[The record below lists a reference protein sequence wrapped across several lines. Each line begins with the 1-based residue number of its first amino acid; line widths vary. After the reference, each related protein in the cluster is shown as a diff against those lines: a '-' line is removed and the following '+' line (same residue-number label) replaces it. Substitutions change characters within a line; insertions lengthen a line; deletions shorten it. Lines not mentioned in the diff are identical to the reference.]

1 MPPRKMKLLVDDK
14 EVSKADVAR
23 EMKKI
28 GISASLKQLSKL
40 RNGHKVRIT
49 SGEGCL
55 VIHPDRYDSIEK
67 TFRRGKGL
75 NLQLSPEEIM
85 MNKAEMAGEGI
96 FGPGFD
102 KFLKKVGIKKEV
114 YALGDKLK
122 GPLKKTIRAFAEK
135 APAALGTAGAALA
148 TYVGQPQLAPLAMK
162 AGQELGKKARNY
174 SKKHIEGYIDD
185 PTAYQKNPKK
195 FMDLKG
201 VGMSGC
207 GAKRDMRRAAVTKA
221 VMDANDAGLMM
232 GSQYGDGLYASGGG
246 LYASSSRGRG
256 LSIVGGRTMMGCGH
270 PAMES
275 QPLATNFHQQFQ
287 VPPQFQKF
295 HRQGAGLYA

>member
-1 MPPRKMKLLVDDK
+1 M
-14 EVSKADVAR
+14 ADVDSAVAR
-23 EMKKI
+23 MKKI

-40 RNGHKVRIT
+40 RNGHKVRVT

-55 VIHPDRYDSIEK
+55 VIHPDRYDAIER

-75 NLQLSPEEIM
+75 TIQLSPEEIM
-85 MNKAEMAGEGI
+85 MNKGQMAGEGI

-102 KFLKKVGIKKEV
+102 KFLSKIGIKKEV

-122 GPLKKTIRAFAEK
+122 GPVKKAIRALADK
-135 APAALGTAGAALA
+135 APAALGAAGAALA
-148 TYVGQPQLAPLAMK
+148 TAVGQPELAPLAIK
-162 AGQELGKKARNY
+162 AGQELGKKARGY

-195 FMDLKG
+195 FLDLKG

-207 GAKRDMRRAAVTKA
+207 GASRDMRRAAVTKA
-221 VMDANDAGLMM
+221 VMEANDAGLEM
-232 GSQYGDGLYASGGG
+232 GSSYGGGLYASAGRGGG

-256 LSIVGGRTMMGCGH
+256 LAIVGGRTMMGCGH

-275 QPLATNFHQQFQ
+275 QPLATHFHQQFQ
-287 VPPQFQKF
+287 VPAQFQKY
-295 HRQGAGLYA
+295 HQQGAGLYA